1 MTEALS
7 TLGRCKSDGSN
18 VTSNHLL
25 VAAHTLAEPLS
36 KFFTA
41 ILRHGVMPS
50 AMQDC
55 ILIPIPKPH
64 KDPTRSDNY
73 RAIALA
79 SNFSKLFEKSIL
91 LMYGSYFSTSDLQF
105 GFKAGLLTE
114 LCTGIVK
121 NVIHKYVKN
130 G

>member
-1 MTEALS
+1 
-7 TLGRCKSDGSN
+7 
-18 VTSNHLL
+18 
-25 VAAHTLAEPLS
+25 
-36 KFFTA
+36 
-41 ILRHGVMPS
+41 MPS

-105 GFKAGLLTE
+105 GFKAGLSTE

-121 NVIHKYVKN
+121 NVIQN
-130 G
+130 M